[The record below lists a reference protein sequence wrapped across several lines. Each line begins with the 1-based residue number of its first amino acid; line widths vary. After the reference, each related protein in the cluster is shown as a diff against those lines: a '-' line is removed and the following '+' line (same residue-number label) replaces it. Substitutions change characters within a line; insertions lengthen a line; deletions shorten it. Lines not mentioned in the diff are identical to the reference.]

1 MSTDPMYGPD
11 IQEPDPEEHGLGLS
25 DAVIR
30 EQHAQLAKKK
40 HHDEHD
46 KAERRS
52 QKRAPKDR
60 MLRMPRRD
68 R

>member
-1 MSTDPMYGPD
+1 MYGPD

-30 EQHAQLAKKK
+30 EQLAQLAKKD
-40 HHDEHD
+40 HPD
-46 KAERRS
+46 KAEQRS

>member
-30 EQHAQLAKKK
+30 EQLDQLAKKG
-40 HHDEHD
+40 HSD
-46 KAERRS
+46 KAEQRS

>member
-1 MSTDPMYGPD
+1 MSDPMYGPD
-11 IQEPDPEEHGLGLS
+11 IQEPDPEEYGLGLS

-30 EQHAQLAKKK
+30 EQLEQLAKK
-40 HHDEHD
+40 E
-46 KAERRS
+46 RS